1 LAKEEEQAM
10 SVMDDHT
17 ISLQRTR
24 RRRNEREYRWVFW
37 CAYPL
42 FLAAA
47 VIARLIPGR
56 RSAGKPR
63 QSVFREAWANA
74 NSTIPFAFMN

>member
-1 LAKEEEQAM
+1 M

-17 ISLQRTR
+17 ITLQRTR
-24 RRRNEREYRWVFW
+24 RRRDERDYRWVFW

-42 FLAAA
+42 FLIGAI
-47 VIARLIPGR
+47 VARLIPGR
-56 RSAGKPR
+56 KNADHPR
-63 QSVFREAWANA
+63 HSVFKEARIAA

>member
-1 LAKEEEQAM
+1 M

-24 RRRNEREYRWVFW
+24 RKRDEREYRWVFW

-47 VIARLIPGR
+47 IIVRLVPGNK
-56 RSAGKPR
+56 SPISPR
-63 QSVFREAWANA
+63 QSVFREAWVNA